1 MFHLVDVSHHQNP
14 ASLDWAG
21 MRAAGCDGCI
31 ARLTYGLMHD
41 KKAAEHIKRARDVGM
56 IVGAYHFSRVSQSL
70 GDQIDAF
77 TTAASLA
84 GYGKPEDLVPVL
96 DVEDD
101 TEKNPLAPEQSES
114 FHTLATLMELSFG
127 RPPYCYIT
135 QRDWGRLGK
144 PQWVLDLP
152 LWVAHYAKAGV
163 KEPATPAG
171 KEWEIWQCTVAPF
184 GIPPV
189 NGYRDVHPQIDQN
202 RARRLR
208 FLSGRVVDAEVA
220 EGDEQ
225 VPLRA
230 AEMSE
235 QTSEF
240 RARVLESVIRAEATA
255 LAASSGAE
263 LLGEGKH
270 GKDTLT

>member
-14 ASLDWAG
+14 ATLDWAG
-21 MRAAGCDGCI
+21 MRAQGCDGCI
-31 ARLTYGLMHD
+31 VRLTYGLKHD
-41 KKAAEHIKRARDVGM
+41 KHAREHIKRARDVGM

-77 TTAASLA
+77 TTAARLA
-84 GYGKPEDLVPVL
+84 GYGQPDDLIPVL

-101 TEKNPLAPEQSES
+101 TAERPLEPGQSEA

-152 LWVAHYAKAGV
+152 LHVAHYARAGV
-163 KEPATPAG
+163 KEPATPNG

-184 GIPPV
+184 AVPCV

-202 RARRLR
+202 RAKRLR
-208 FLSGRVVDAEVA
+208 FLSGRVVDAAGADDEEVPA
-220 EGDEQ
+220 
-225 VPLRA
+225 LRA
-230 AEMSE
+230 AEE
-235 QTSEF
+235 NDWTSEK
-240 RARVLESVIRAEATA
+240 RARVLDSVIRAEATEA
-255 LAASSGAE
+255 AVSSLADMMG
-263 LLGEGKH
+263 GG
-270 GKDTLT
+270 GRNTIG